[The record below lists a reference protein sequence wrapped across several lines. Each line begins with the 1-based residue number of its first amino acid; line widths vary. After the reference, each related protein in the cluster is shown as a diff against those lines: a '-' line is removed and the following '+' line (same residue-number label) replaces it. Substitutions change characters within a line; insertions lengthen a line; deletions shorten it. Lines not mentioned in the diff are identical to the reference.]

1 MRRPPVIPMKHRS
14 TEAHD
19 GPLTV
24 LLLVAASPLLQSPPD
39 DDSDGSYYVN
49 DYDSVPGIVLLP
61 HWYDTSVPY
70 EYEYHTRTV
79 MRKAL
84 ESRQLTG
91 PL

>member
-19 GPLTV
+19 GPLTATTTSTV
-24 LLLVAASPLLQSPPD
+24 LLLVAASPLLKSPPD

-49 DYDSVPGIVLLP
+49 DYDTVPGIVLLP
-61 HWYDTSVPY
+61 HWYDTIPAAYDTVL
-70 EYEYHTRTV
+70 V

-84 ESRQLTG
+84 ES
-91 PL
+91 